1 MQAGPKHHSKRTE
14 RKGNAGGYIL
24 IRVYDDDPFVSMRG
38 PSGYC
43 YEHRIVMAAMIGRPL
58 DPVEVVHHVN
68 HDPSDNR
75 PENLMLFPNNG
86 EHLRYHAE
94 VRRKEKAARRCP
106 HVHRYDHARRECE
119 ERLAAST

>member
-1 MQAGPKHHSKRTE
+1 MV
-14 RKGNAGGYIL
+14 
-24 IRVYDDDPFVSMRG
+24 RVYDDHPFACMRG
-38 PSGYC
+38 PNGYC
-43 YEHRIVMAAMIGRPL
+43 YEHRLVMAEMIGRPL

-94 VRRKEKAARRCP
+94 ERRRSREARVPPC
-106 HVHRYDHARRECE
+106 HHRHYYDHARRECAE
-119 ERLAAST
+119 RRARLAG